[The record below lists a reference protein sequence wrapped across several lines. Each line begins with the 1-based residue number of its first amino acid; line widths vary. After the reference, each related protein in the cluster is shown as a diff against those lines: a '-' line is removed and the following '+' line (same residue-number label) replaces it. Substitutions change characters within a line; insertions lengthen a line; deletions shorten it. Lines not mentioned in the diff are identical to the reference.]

1 MSSEVKRYDAV
12 HIRYEDSNIRYGE
25 GCEVEVVT
33 AGDYAAL
40 EAECER
46 LRVQVAA
53 LQSDAN
59 SWQSGYDKGRAD
71 GYGSGRKERDALA
84 AENEA
89 LVRNLRGKHS
99 LVGATYEHLI
109 RQRDEALAKLAEL
122 AAIEGQ
128 EPVLWFRSLIGAQCK
143 PDGRCYDVVFS
154 PCEGFMPLYAL
165 PPASPD
171 VEGLVNELQRIAEK
185 CSDPDTT
192 DALDTALST
201 WRQAQEGKP

>member
-154 PCEGFMPLYAL
+154 PCEGFIPLYAL
-165 PPASPD
+165 PA
-171 VEGLVNELQRIAEK
+171 
-185 CSDPDTT
+185 
-192 DALDTALST
+192 ALHD
-201 WRQAQEGKP
+201 QDQPK

>member
-1 MSSEVKRYDAV
+1 MSEQVKPQLVWLQDGLGG
-12 HIRYEDSNIRYGE
+12 GE
-25 GCEVEVVT
+25 HVLVYR
-33 AGDYAAL
+33 ASDYAAL
-40 EAECER
+40 EAERER
-46 LRVQVAA
+46 LRAQVSA

-59 SWQSGYDKGRAD
+59 SWQSGYDKCRAD

-122 AAIEGQ
+122 EAIKER

-165 PPASPD
+165 PS
-171 VEGLVNELQRIAEK
+171 
-185 CSDPDTT
+185 
-192 DALDTALST
+192 ALHD
-201 WRQAQEGKP
+201 QDQPK